1 MKKIL
6 VTGANG
12 FIAKHIILNLL
23 ENNYKVRG
31 TLRNLSLSE
40 IIKSDIKKYFDSSFD
55 IEFFKASLDSD
66 KGWNEAING
75 CDIIL
80 HTASPFPKKKPKN
93 ESDLINPA
101 REGTLRVLNAA
112 QQNSVERV
120 IVTSSNAAVYDG
132 NKHITEFDEK
142 SWTNINEKG
151 VSAYTKSKTIAEQA
165 AWDFV
170 SKNPSIKL
178 STINPVLVW
187 GPAIGN
193 HSNSTSLIICR
204 MLMNREMPMI
214 PRMKVPLVDVR
225 DVAKAHISSIENNN
239 SIGKR
244 FLLCE
249 NTYWMK
255 DISLKMK
262 KMGYNSPTIVA
273 PDFLIKFLSNFDS
286 TLKEASSKLGY
297 DYLIKS
303 NQAKNILGF
312 DPIKIE
318 KTIEDTY
325 IYLKSIKS
333 IE

>member
-12 FIAKHIILNLL
+12 FIAKHIILELL
-23 ENNYKVRG
+23 KNNYKVRG
-31 TLRNLSLSE
+31 TVRNISFSE
-40 IIKSDIKKYFDSSFD
+40 TIKSDIKKYFDSSFD

-66 KGWNEAING
+66 KGWDEAVSG
-75 CDIIL
+75 CDVIL
-80 HTASPFPKKKPKN
+80 HTASPFPKKKPQN

-101 REGTLRVLNAA
+101 KEGTLRVLNAA
-112 QQNSVERV
+112 KQNLVERV
-120 IVTSSNAAVYDG
+120 IITSSNAAVYDG
-132 NKHITEFDEK
+132 NKHLTEFDEK
-142 SWTNINEKG
+142 NWTNINVKG
-151 VSAYTKSKTIAEQA
+151 VSAYTKSKTIAERA

-170 SKNPSIKL
+170 VKNPLIKL

-204 MLMNREMPMI
+204 MLMNKEMPMI

-225 DVAKAHISSIENNN
+225 DVAKAHISSIENDN
-239 SIGKR
+239 SIGNR

-262 KMGYNSPTIVA
+262 KMGYNSPIIVA
-273 PDFLIKFLSNFDS
+273 PDFVIKFLSNFDS

-297 DYLIKS
+297 DYSIKS
-303 NQAKNILGF
+303 NQAKNILSF
-312 DPIKIE
+312 DPIKVE
-318 KTIEDTY
+318 KTIEDTC
-325 IYLKSIKS
+325 IYLQSLKGKR
-333 IE
+333 

>member
-12 FIAKHIILNLL
+12 FIAKHIILELL
-23 ENNYKVRG
+23 KKNYKVKG
-31 TLRNLSLSE
+31 TVRNLSYSNTIE
-40 IIKSDIKKYFDSSFD
+40 SDIKKHFNSNFD
-55 IEFFKASLDSD
+55 IEFCKASLDSEM
-66 KGWNEAING
+66 GWNEAVSG
-75 CDIIL
+75 CDVIL
-80 HTASPFPKKKPKN
+80 HTASPFPQKKPKN
-93 ESDLINPA
+93 EIDLINPA
-101 REGTLRVLNAA
+101 KEGTLRVLNAA

-120 IVTSSNAAVYDG
+120 IITSSNAAVYDG

-142 SWTNINEKG
+142 NWTNIDANG
-151 VSAYTKSKTIAEQA
+151 VSAYTKSKTIAEKA

-170 SKNPSIKL
+170 SKNSSIKL

-187 GPAIGN
+187 GPALGN

-204 MLMNREMPMI
+204 MLMNKEMPMI

-225 DVAKAHISSIENNN
+225 DVAKAHVSSIENNN
-239 SIGKR
+239 SIGNR

-262 KMGYNSPTIVA
+262 KMGYNSPIIVA

-297 DYLIKS
+297 NYSIKS
-303 NQAKNILGF
+303 NLAKNILGF
-312 DPIKIE
+312 DPIKVE
-318 KTIEDTY
+318 KTIEDTC
-325 IYLKSIKS
+325 IYLKNLKS
-333 IE
+333 NR